1 MRRPHV
7 AVGVLS
13 LLSLLSLPAL
23 APGQQV
29 QGRVIDDAEETPVA
43 GATVALEDSTGRVIR
58 RVVVD
63 AQGIFWIWHTEAGAF
78 RLSAKRIG
86 YATVAGQPF
95 RLDSAHVVEVEI
107 RMRPRAVPVEP
118 LRVVARREIERFT
131 PDEFY
136 DRMSRLEDRGSFLT
150 RQDIEDSRARLP
162 SLAVAWVPGTWV
174 EPSGRSAFT
183 NTVNLASYGKLCS
196 PAVYLNGRELPDWAA
211 LDDFV
216 MVDRIEGIE
225 IYRGNSVPDTYA
237 RDPDSWGCGMI
248 LVWTKTEHDPRF
260 AFNWERTIMFG
271 VLGGLLFGLT
281 SLF

>member
-1 MRRPHV
+1 MPPRPLLPFALFV
-7 AVGVLS
+7 LVG
-13 LLSLLSLPAL
+13 LLLPA
-23 APGQQV
+23 AAAGQQV

-63 AQGIFWIWHTEAGAF
+63 DQGTFWIWHTEAGDF

-86 YATVAGQPF
+86 YATVAAQPV

-118 LRVVARREIERFT
+118 LRVVARREIEPFT

-150 RQDIEDSRARLP
+150 REDIEDSGARLP

-174 EPSGRSAFT
+174 QPSGRSAFS
-183 NTVNLASYGKLCS
+183 NTINLVSYGEICTPK
-196 PAVYLNGRELPDWAA
+196 VFLNGRELPDWAT

-216 MVDRIEGIE
+216 LVDRIEGIE
-225 IYRGNSVPDTYA
+225 IYRGHFVPDTYA
-237 RDPDSWGCGMI
+237 NFDAWGCGMI
-248 LVWTKTEHDPRF
+248 LVWTKTDYDPRF
-260 AFNWERTIMFG
+260 AFSWERTIMFG